1 MTSAKAEESALAA
14 IKAWHDGLPDY
25 SGGKARGSIAAA
37 LVTLERLKE
46 CYDLDIDAHTAKGG
60 AQISGLTPGRI
71 KKILARFGEE
81 RKYLVEGGRTNRGAR
96 GAMGTLLNALEP
108 LAMKDLRDSERGRIL
123 DAMQE
128 FLVERVVDYFN
139 RQRLDPPYDPAEST
153 WHAIHQI
160 LQIAKKSGKSGPV
173 AQHLVGA
180 KLQLRFPD
188 IEVPNNPATA
198 ADQQTG
204 RAGDFQ
210 IGDTAFHVTVAPTR
224 NNLFERV
231 KENIQQGLR
240 VYVLVPDEKVT
251 TARGFA
257 EEQLLGQ
264 ASQIAVCAIES
275 FVAHNIDELS
285 TFAKGQLL
293 QGFRALLEAYNRRVD
308 AVESDKSVLIDIP
321 ATLPQ

>member
-1 MTSAKAEESALAA
+1 MNSDPAARQIAQDGLQNIESAILELLERKPEGLSNVEIVELLDLRSDFRGGSRNYLTYSVLGGLLRRGKVRREGEHRSAKYLPLPRSDEES
-14 IKAWHDGLPDY
+14 
-25 SGGKARGSIAAA
+25 
-37 LVTLERLKE
+37 
-46 CYDLDIDAHTAKGG
+46 
-60 AQISGLTPGRI
+60 
-71 KKILARFGEE
+71 
-81 RKYLVEGGRTNRGAR
+81 RTCV
-96 GAMGTLLNALEP
+96 P
-108 LAMKDLRDSERGRIL
+108 P
-123 DAMQE
+123 
-128 FLVERVVDYFN
+128 
-139 RQRLDPPYDPAEST
+139 QRLSPSYDPAAST
-153 WHAIHQI
+153 WYAIHQI

-188 IEVPNNPATA
+188 IEVPNNPASA

-224 NNLFERV
+224 DNLFERV
-231 KENIQQGLR
+231 KENIQHGLR
-240 VYVLVPDEKVT
+240 VYVVVPDEKLT
-251 TARGFA
+251 TARGYA
-257 EEQLLGQ
+257 EEQLPGQ
-264 ASQIAVCAIES
+264 ASQIAVRAIEA
-275 FVAHNIDELS
+275 FVAQNIDELA

>member
-1 MTSAKAEESALAA
+1 MNSDPAARQIAQDGLQNIESAILELLERKPEGLSNVEIAELLDLRSDFRGGSRNYLTYSVLGGLLRRGKVRREGEHRSAKYLPLPRSDEES
-14 IKAWHDGLPDY
+14 
-25 SGGKARGSIAAA
+25 
-37 LVTLERLKE
+37 
-46 CYDLDIDAHTAKGG
+46 
-60 AQISGLTPGRI
+60 
-71 KKILARFGEE
+71 
-81 RKYLVEGGRTNRGAR
+81 RTCV
-96 GAMGTLLNALEP
+96 P
-108 LAMKDLRDSERGRIL
+108 P
-123 DAMQE
+123 
-128 FLVERVVDYFN
+128 
-139 RQRLDPPYDPAEST
+139 QRLNPSYDPAEST
-153 WHAIHQI
+153 WYAIHQI

-188 IEVPNNPATA
+188 IEVPNNPASA

-224 NNLFERV
+224 DNLFERE
-231 KENIQQGLR
+231 KENIQHGLR
-240 VYVLVPDEKVT
+240 VYVVVPDEKLT
-251 TARGFA
+251 TARGYA
-257 EEQLLGQ
+257 EEQLPGQ
-264 ASQIAVCAIES
+264 ASQIAVCAIEA
-275 FVAHNIDELS
+275 FVAQNIDELA

>member
-1 MTSAKAEESALAA
+1 MNSDPAARQIAQDGLQNIESAILELLERKPEGLSNVEIAELLDLRSDFRGGSRNYLTYSVLGGLLRRGKVRREGEHRSAKYLPLPRSDEES
-14 IKAWHDGLPDY
+14 
-25 SGGKARGSIAAA
+25 
-37 LVTLERLKE
+37 
-46 CYDLDIDAHTAKGG
+46 
-60 AQISGLTPGRI
+60 
-71 KKILARFGEE
+71 
-81 RKYLVEGGRTNRGAR
+81 RTCV
-96 GAMGTLLNALEP
+96 P
-108 LAMKDLRDSERGRIL
+108 P
-123 DAMQE
+123 
-128 FLVERVVDYFN
+128 
-139 RQRLDPPYDPAEST
+139 QRLSPSYDPAAST
-153 WHAIHQI
+153 WYAIHQI

-188 IEVPNNPATA
+188 IEVPNNPASA

-224 NNLFERV
+224 DNLFERV
-231 KENIQQGLR
+231 KENIQHGLR
-240 VYVLVPDEKVT
+240 VYVVVPDEKLT
-251 TARGFA
+251 TARGYA
-257 EEQLLGQ
+257 EEQLPGQ
-264 ASQIAVCAIES
+264 ASQIAVCAIEA
-275 FVAHNIDELS
+275 FVAQNIDELA